1 MTRSSVKGR
10 MPRVLGSAALAVALA
25 AGMAGVSAA
34 GAAGAAGAAAAG
46 PEVTAAY
53 ALTAAAGLSWP
64 ELRQGSNSAW
74 PKATVRSLQYLLNAH
89 GAKLTVDGVFGPKTK
104 AAVVTFQHAKG
115 LTASG
120 VVQASTWR
128 ALVVTVHRGSAGP
141 AVRAVQDQINFRNL
155 KDGRTL
161 TVDGLFGPKTEASVR
176 AFQRALAAEVAG
188 FRVDGV
194 VGPQTWQAL
203 VSEALSG

>member
-1 MTRSSVKGR
+1 MTRSSVTGKL
-10 MPRVLGSAALAVALA
+10 PRALGSAALAAALA
-25 AGMAGVSAA
+25 AGLAGWSVPS
-34 GAAGAAGAAAAG
+34 AAAATN
-46 PEVTAAY
+46 VN
-53 ALTAAAGLSWP
+53 TAAAATAATLQNWP

-74 PKATVRSLQYLLNAH
+74 PKVTVRSLQYLLNAH

-104 AAVVTFQHAKG
+104 AAVVTFQKARG
-115 LTASG
+115 LSGSG
-120 VVQASTWR
+120 VVQAPTWR
-128 ALVVTVHRGSAGP
+128 ALLVTVQRGSAGP

-161 TVDGLFGPKTEASVR
+161 VVDGQFGPKTDTSVR
-176 AFQRALAAEVAG
+176 AFQKAMAAEVSG

-203 VSEALSG
+203 VTEALSG

>member
-10 MPRVLGSAALAVALA
+10 MPRVLGSAALALALA
-25 AGMAGVSAA
+25 AGMAGVSASS
-34 GAAGAAGAAAAG
+34 AGAAAAG
-46 PEVTAAY
+46 PDVSAALY
-53 ALTAAAGLSWP
+53 ALTAATGLSWP

-74 PKATVRSLQYLLNAH
+74 PQATERSLQYLLNAH

-104 AAVVTFQHAKG
+104 AAVLAFQHAKD
-115 LTASG
+115 LTTSG
-120 VVQASTWR
+120 VVQAATWR
-128 ALVVTVHRGSAGP
+128 ALLVTVHRGSAGP

-161 TVDGLFGPKTEASVR
+161 TVDGLFGPKTETSVL
-176 AFQRALAAEVAG
+176 AFQKAMAAEVAG
-188 FRVDGV
+188 FRVDGI
-194 VGPQTWQAL
+194 VGAQTWQAL

>member
-10 MPRVLGSAALAVALA
+10 MPRVLGSATLAVALA
-25 AGMAGVSAA
+25 AGMAGVSASSA
-34 GAAGAAGAAAAG
+34 EAAAAG
-46 PEVTAAY
+46 PEVSVAPY
-53 ALTAAAGLSWP
+53 SLTAATGLSWP

-74 PKATVRSLQYLLNAH
+74 PQATVRSLQYLLNAH

-104 AAVVTFQHAKG
+104 AAVVAFQHAKG
-115 LTASG
+115 LSASG

-128 ALVVTVHRGSAGP
+128 ALVVTVHRGSSGP

-161 TVDGLFGPKTEASVR
+161 AVDGRFGPKTEASVR
-176 AFQRALAAEVAG
+176 AFQKAMAAEVAG
-188 FRVDGV
+188 FRVDGI
-194 VGPQTWQAL
+194 VGPRTWQAL

>member
-1 MTRSSVKGR
+1 MTRASGTGR
-10 MPRVLGSAALAVALA
+10 LPRALGAAALAAALV
-25 AGMAGVSAA
+25 AGVA
-34 GAAGAAGAAAAG
+34 GISVLPAAAAAN
-46 PEVTAAY
+46 VQ
-53 ALTAAAGLSWP
+53 AAAVATTATGQAWP

-74 PKATVRSLQYLLNAH
+74 PQATVRSLQYLLDAH

-104 AAVVTFQHAKG
+104 AAVVAFQGEKG
-115 LTASG
+115 LGGSG
-120 VVQASTWR
+120 VVQAPTWR
-128 ALVVTVHRGSAGP
+128 ALLVTVQRGSAGP

-161 TVDGLFGPKTEASVR
+161 AVDGLFGPRTQTSVR
-176 AFQRALAAEVAG
+176 AFQKAMASEATG
-188 FRVDGV
+188 FTVDGI

>member
-1 MTRSSVKGR
+1 
-10 MPRVLGSAALAVALA
+10 MPRILGSAALAVALA
-25 AGMAGVSAA
+25 AGMAGVSASSA
-34 GAAGAAGAAAAG
+34 RAAADRPAV
-46 PEVTAAY
+46 PY
-53 ALTAAAGLSWP
+53 ALTAAIGQVWP

-74 PKATVRSLQYLLNAH
+74 PQVTVRSLQYLLNAH
-89 GAKLTVDGVFGPKTK
+89 GARLTVDGVFGPKTK
-104 AAVVTFQHAKG
+104 AAVVALQHAKG

-128 ALVVTVHRGSAGP
+128 SLVVTVHRGSAGP
-141 AVRAVQDQINFRNL
+141 AVRAVQDQVNFRNL

-161 TVDGLFGPKTEASVR
+161 AVDGLFGPKTEASVR
-176 AFQRALAAEVAG
+176 AFQKAMAAEVAG
-188 FRVDGV
+188 FRVDGM

>member
-1 MTRSSVKGR
+1 

-74 PKATVRSLQYLLNAH
+74 PQATVRSLQYLLNAH

-104 AAVVTFQHAKG
+104 AAVVAFQHAKG

-120 VVQASTWR
+120 VVQGSTWR